1 MAHHPFA
8 KLAVALYFTA
18 CVDPEASF
26 EDFARRSAHSKPDGD
41 AGADGGP
48 CTVVPGAVEGQYLL
62 ALSVTLAPTKPI
74 VALASLSTPRL
85 DGGTGL
91 SLAVQPLRASDRT
104 TPVGAPI
111 TLGPFAIAAD
121 GTYRV
126 DVPDVVVT
134 GEANAISGG
143 DIETSL
149 SLVGSLCGDGQS
161 FCGSLGGTVTQPLAG
176 FDLAGSTF
184 TFTRVQG
191 PLPTQPAIDC
201 AGTLADPL

>member
-1 MAHHPFA
+1 MARHPFA
-8 KLAVALYFTA
+8 KLVAALFMTA
-18 CVDPEASF
+18 CVDPQASF
-26 EDFARRSAHSKPDGD
+26 DDFARRSAHGNPDG
-41 AGADGGP
+41 GGEPDGGP
-48 CTVVPGAVEGQYLL
+48 CTVAQGSVQGQYLL

-74 VALASLSTPRL
+74 VALASLSTPVL
-85 DGGTGL
+85 DGGAGL
-91 SLAVQPLRASDRT
+91 SLVVQPLRASDRT

-126 DVPDVVVT
+126 EISDVVVT

-149 SLVGSLCGDGQS
+149 SLVGSLCGDGQF
-161 FCGSLGGTVTQPLAG
+161 FCGSLGGTVKQPLAG

-184 TFTRVQG
+184 TFTRVDG